1 MRQTR
6 NPFSQRRSES
16 IETDAAFLNLFEP
29 GILDIFSEKDWCE
42 GVRPIRSA
50 AGGGKT
56 SLLRLFTPSVLHNL
70 YARRTEELLKDLYRN
85 LSHLGALNEDGPC
98 LLGVMMTC
106 GRNYALLHELDID
119 EARKQRL
126 FFGLLNA
133 RIILATLRSAMAIR
147 QLSYPDD
154 LGCLSVAS
162 HDVDMRFPG
171 FSFPC
176 KGHDL
181 YYWSTELEV
190 TICEA
195 LDSFG
200 PLRVDALPGNDSLF
214 SLSLIRPDALTIGS
228 EPIASR
234 TLLMMDDIH
243 NLTSSQRE
251 RLFRE
256 AIELRSPV
264 GVWFAERFEV
274 LTTSEMLASG
284 ASEGRDYSTPIVIEK
299 YWRRHYQSF
308 EKYSMKIADRRVRSS
323 TVIELEDFRS
333 CIPTLLGGP
342 AWAQRFQ
349 GAIDAIRHRLTSIVR
364 RSEKYA
370 EWFEATEKMNG
381 SRQDIA
387 YAWKTLEILIARN
400 ENRRQLTLLDEA
412 IPASELDTQ
421 SDPSVAN
428 AAELFLHREFDI
440 PYYYGAQRLARL
452 ASLNI
457 QQFLGLSVGIFEG
470 LLSTNLLDAALVLSA
485 EEQHALVKASAK
497 VLWEGIPRSVK
508 QGRDVRNL
516 LDGIG
521 RYAQWYTYRPTAPND
536 PGVAG
541 SAILMSERES
551 LLRAT
556 GESTRSEMARLASA
570 LASAIAHNLLIP
582 DLDYRVK
589 NNSWMVLNLNRLLC
603 VHYDLPLGYGLFK
616 ERPVSILCE
625 WLDRPFE
632 PAAAKEP
639 LL

>member
-29 GILDIFSEKDWCE
+29 GILDIFSEEDWCE

-56 SLLRLFTPSVLHNL
+56 SLLRLFTPSVLLNL
-70 YARRTEELLKDLYRN
+70 HARRTEELLKDLYRK
-85 LSHLGALNEDGPC
+85 LHRLGALNDDGPC
-98 LLGVMMTC
+98 LLGVMMMC

-119 EARKQRL
+119 EARRQRL
-126 FFGLLNA
+126 FFGLLNV

-162 HDVDMRFPG
+162 PDVEIRSPG

-176 KGHDL
+176 TGQDL
-181 YYWSTELEV
+181 YHWSAEHEA
-190 TICEA
+190 TICEM

-214 SLSLIRPDALTIGS
+214 SLSLIRPNALTIDS
-228 EPIASR
+228 KPIASR

-243 NLTSSQRE
+243 KLTSTQRE

-256 AIELRSPV
+256 VIELRSPV
-264 GVWFAERFEV
+264 GVWIAERFEG

-284 ASEGRDYSTPIVIEK
+284 ASEGRDYSKPIVIEK
-299 YWRRHYQSF
+299 YWRKHYQNF

-323 TVIELEDFRS
+323 TVIELDDFRS
-333 CIPTLLGGP
+333 CIPTLLGAP

-349 GAIDAIRHRLTSIVR
+349 GAIDAIRHRLTAIVQ

-370 EWFEATEKMNG
+370 EWFEATEKKSG
-381 SRQDIA
+381 SRQEIA

-400 ENRRQLTLLDEA
+400 ENRRQLILFGEA
-412 IPASELDTQ
+412 IPASKLSSQ
-421 SDPSVAN
+421 SDSDVAN
-428 AAELFLHREFDI
+428 AAELFLHKEFGI
-440 PYYYGAQRLARL
+440 PYYYGAERLARL

-457 QQFLGLSVGIFEG
+457 QQFLGLSANIFEG
-470 LLSTNLLDAALVLSA
+470 LLSTNLLDAALVLSP

-497 VLWEGIPRSVK
+497 ALWEGIPRSVK

-521 RYAQWYTYRPTAPND
+521 RYARWYTYRPTAPND
-536 PGVAG
+536 PAVAG
-541 SAILMSERES
+541 SAILMSEREA

-556 GESTRSEMARLASA
+556 HESRRPEMARLASA

-582 DLDYRVK
+582 DLHYRVK

-616 ERPVSILCE
+616 ERPVTMLCE

-632 PAAAKEP
+632 PATAKES